1 MLQRAPFILLTAV
14 SLFCLSACGDDS
26 SNSKNTDDN
35 AGTAASEQSETTSR
49 IGQYVYYADAAMFTE
64 CETGKRWPVA
74 PSEKAL
80 KLERSYLEGGR
91 KTLEPMIVSVDTHI
105 DLLDGME
112 PGTKQAHLVI
122 DKFNGVKESFD
133 CNLPRA
139 SLTNTYWKL
148 ISVSDLSDIAPDA
161 RGEPHLILTEDNKVK
176 GHGGCND
183 FNGRY
188 THQFDTL
195 KFKNISATRMA
206 CASIGALE
214 AAMFAALDNTRSY
227 RIDGEKLFLETEAG
241 TGLAVFESVY
251 F

>member
-1 MLQRAPFILLTAV
+1 MLQRASFTVLIAV
-14 SLFCLSACGDDS
+14 SLVCLSASSDDS
-26 SNSKNTDDN
+26 KNEENTADN
-35 AGTAASEQSETTSR
+35 TGTAAAEQSETTSR
-49 IGQYVYYADAAMFTE
+49 IGQYVYYADAATFTE

-74 PSEKAL
+74 SSETAL
-80 KLERSYLEGGR
+80 ELERSYLGSER
-91 KTLEPMIVSVDTHI
+91 KTLEPMIVSVNTHI

-112 PGTKQAHLVI
+112 PGTKQAHIVI
-122 DKFNGVKESFD
+122 DKFNGVKESVD
-133 CNLPRA
+133 CNVPRA

-148 ISVSDLSDIAPDA
+148 VSVSDLSDIAPDA

-206 CASIGALE
+206 CSSIGALE
-214 AAMFAALDNTRSY
+214 AAMFAALNNTRSY
-227 RIDGEKLFLETEAG
+227 RIDGERLFLETESG
-241 TGLAVFESVY
+241 TSLAVFESVY